1 MKIQA
6 TLNIPE
12 VHSSLSLG
20 EKSQLSNCSETVVT
34 VTRQEEAGVWLGCTL
49 SHIFAL
55 SEDKRMTNK
64 KGSPQDALF

>member
-55 SEDKRMTNK
+55 SEDKR
-64 KGSPQDALF
+64 G

>member
-34 VTRQEEAGVWLGCTL
+34 VTSQEEAGVWLGCTL

-55 SEDKRMTNK
+55 
-64 KGSPQDALF
+64 